1 MSTKQSVREQNRNVD
16 EDWYH
21 IRILEP
27 LSGQIRTL
35 CLYDGISSD
44 EVKNYYQFLLFIIRK
59 CADAYTSFIFRSENI
74 NMEK

>member
-1 MSTKQSVREQNRNVD
+1 MMPTKVSVREQSRNLD

-35 CLYDGISSD
+35 CLYDGISSN
-44 EVKNYYQFLLFIIRK
+44 EVKNCYHFYYLSIEIYDS
-59 CADAYTSFIFRSENI
+59 DACKTRF
-74 NMEK
+74 

>member
-1 MSTKQSVREQNRNVD
+1 MSANPSVREQNRNFD

-35 CLYDGISSD
+35 CLYDGISFD
-44 EVKNYYQFLLFIIRK
+44 EVKKRVDDISN
-59 CADAYTSFIFRSENI
+59 
-74 NMEK
+74 